1 MYLSLAYAWDDKVHT
16 WNSVMA
22 WPSSVPC
29 LTQTPGQPTDK
40 GNDALEKG
48 SPRLLEGMK
57 RVSVKPPIRDGGNT
71 GASENTV
78 LSQSGLAE
86 TKGKYLQLREF
97 VRQAILTVLYV
108 FKAKPLCW

>member
-1 MYLSLAYAWDDKVHT
+1 
-16 WNSVMA
+16 MA

-40 GNDALEKG
+40 GNDAPEKG
-48 SPRLLEGMK
+48 SPRLPEGMK
-57 RVSVKPPIRDGGNT
+57 GVSVKPSIRDGGNT
-71 GASENTV
+71 GASESTV

-86 TKGKYLQLREF
+86 TKDKYLQLREF
-97 VRQAILTVLYV
+97 VRQAMLDVLYV